1 MRGVCMEKTEQSLL
15 PEVILDSG
23 PIIHL
28 DELDCLQLLAD
39 FKTLLIPQAVL
50 KEVERH
56 RPSALNINKL
66 PYKTAPAMEYM
77 NSHVEL
83 LCNAFSLDEGEIQ
96 AIALCLK
103 QPNSILLTDDAAARL
118 AAKTIGIRAYGTI
131 GMLLRS
137 IRRKQ
142 LTPVR
147 VIKLLE
153 DIPLKSTLYIKHT
166 LLQNII
172 EEVKKEY
179 SL

>member
-1 MRGVCMEKTEQSLL
+1 MRGDCMEKTEKSLL
-15 PEVILDSG
+15 PKVTLDSG

-28 DELDCLQLLAD
+28 DELGCLELLAD
-39 FKTLLIPQAVL
+39 FKPLLIPQAVL

-56 RPSALNINKL
+56 RPSALNTNKL
-66 PYKTAPAMEYM
+66 TYKTTAVSEYM

-103 QPNSILLTDDAAARL
+103 QPNPILLTDDAGARL
-118 AAKTIGIRAYGTI
+118 AVKAIGIRAYGTI
-131 GMLLRS
+131 GILLRS

-142 LTPVR
+142 LTAAR

-153 DIPLKSTLYIKHT
+153 EIPLKSTLYVKNT
-166 LLQNII
+166 LLQDII
-172 EEVKKEY
+172 KEVKEEY
-179 SL
+179 NL